1 MKNSRTK
8 LVFGEE
14 VFETFQNAKILLL
27 GVGGVGSF
35 CLDCLYRSGIRD
47 ITIVDCDRY
56 DVSNQNRQM
65 HSQDHEGELKV
76 HALQTHYPEVIA
88 LADKITPEWVE
99 AFDFEPYDLVLDAID
114 DMWAKIAIIQK
125 CYPKL
130 ISSVG
135 SAKRLDPTKIEIR
148 PLKKTEGDPF
158 ASKLRY
164 ELRKR
169 QFKGDFPCICS
180 SELPVSKEKGSFVG
194 VTGAFGLTMCSLAL
208 RRVGEKKGKMPKDH
222 PKSEQTGI

>member
-1 MKNSRTK
+1 VAVKHSRTK

-14 VFETFQNAKILLL
+14 TFEKLQNGKILLL

-35 CLDCLYRSGIRD
+35 CLDCLYRSGVRD
-47 ITIVDCDRY
+47 ITIVDFDRY
-56 DVSNQNRQM
+56 DLSNQNRQM
-65 HSQDHEGELKV
+65 HSEMHEGELKV
-76 HALQTHYPEVIA
+76 EALKSHYPEVIGISE
-88 LADKITPEWVE
+88 KITPEWVE

-114 DMWAKIAIIQK
+114 DLRAKIAVIEK

-130 ISSVG
+130 ISAVG
-135 SAKRLDPTKIEIR
+135 SAKRLDPTKVEIR

-169 QFKGDFPCICS
+169 NFKGDFPCICS
-180 SELPVSKEKGSFVG
+180 SELPCIKEKGSFVG
-194 VTGAFGLTMCSLAL
+194 VTGTFGLAMCSLAL
-208 RRVGEKKGKMPKDH
+208 RRLGD
-222 PKSEQTGI
+222 

>member
-1 MKNSRTK
+1 VRNTRTR

-14 VFETFQNAKILLL
+14 AFEKIQNAKILLL

-35 CLDCLYRSGIRD
+35 CLDCLYRSGVRD
-47 ITIVDCDRY
+47 ITIVDFDRY
-56 DVSNQNRQM
+56 DLSNQNRQM
-65 HSQDHEGELKV
+65 HSETHEGELKV
-76 HALQTHYPEVIA
+76 EALKTHYPEVIA
-88 LADKITPEWVE
+88 IAEKITPEWVE
-99 AFDFEPYDLVLDAID
+99 AFDFEPYDIVLDAID
-114 DMWAKIAIIQK
+114 DTWAKIAVIEK
-125 CYPKL
+125 CYSKL

-169 QFKGDFPCICS
+169 KFKGDFPCICS
-180 SELPVSKEKGSFVG
+180 SELPCIKDKGSFVG
-194 VTGAFGLTMCSLAL
+194 VTGAFGLAMCSLAL
-208 RRVGEKKGKMPKDH
+208 RRI
-222 PKSEQTGI
+222 SL

>member
-1 MKNSRTK
+1 MRNTRTQ

-14 VFETFQNAKILLL
+14 TFEKLQNGKILLL

-35 CLDCLYRSGIRD
+35 CLDCLYRSGVRD
-47 ITIVDCDRY
+47 ITIVDFDRY
-56 DVSNQNRQM
+56 DLSNQNRQM
-65 HSQDHEGELKV
+65 HSEMHEGELKV
-76 HALQTHYPEVIA
+76 EALKSHYPEVIA
-88 LADKITPEWVE
+88 ISEKITPEWVE

-114 DMWAKIAIIQK
+114 DLRAKIAVIEK

-130 ISSVG
+130 ISAVG
-135 SAKRLDPTKIEIR
+135 SAKRLDPTKVEIR

-169 QFKGDFPCICS
+169 NFKGDFPCICS
-180 SELPVSKEKGSFVG
+180 SELPCIKEKGSFVG
-194 VTGAFGLTMCSLAL
+194 VTGTFGLAMCSLAL
-208 RRVGEKKGKMPKDH
+208 RRLGD
-222 PKSEQTGI
+222 